1 MAHIKQNKKKNL
13 KKKKISCKWSGSPVQ
28 ESTALDYFW
37 ENARPVHGFH
47 LLLPHPQ
54 ALAWPGDSEQPSVC
68 AHSVVQPTSK
78 PAEHPLAVK
87 GRVWGSWWSCR
98 ETHRSAIRIIHYRK
112 EFYHKT
118 GWSGSSWNFH
128 LVFAMTCDDR
138 ELAFLNS
145 YYLQRDFLDIL

>member
-1 MAHIKQNKKKNL
+1 MTHIQKKKILKKKNQPQVVNA
-13 KKKKISCKWSGSPVQ
+13 SCTGQHSSGLFLRECRARSRLSSPASSPSSSGLTRRQ
-28 ESTALDYFW
+28 WTAI
-37 ENARPVHGFH
+37 H
-47 LLLPHPQ
+47 LCTLCCPP
-54 ALAWPGDSEQPSVC
+54 A
-68 AHSVVQPTSK
+68 SK
-78 PAEHPLAVK
+78 PAEHPPAVK

-98 ETHRSAIRIIHYRK
+98 ETHHSAIRIIHYWK
-112 EFYHKT
+112 EFYHET